1 MTAGEPFMLFICPI
15 GLDVPI
21 GGVVVSVLVFL
32 ESEASVLGVGLVV
45 IGASV
50 LSSVVSGVTD
60 SELGFLIGV
69 ESVLVDPSDESLTVL
84 GD

>member
-1 MTAGEPFMLFICPI
+1 MLFICPI

-45 IGASV
+45 IGVSV

>member
-21 GGVVVSVLVFL
+21 GGVVVSVEVFL

-45 IGASV
+45 IGVSV